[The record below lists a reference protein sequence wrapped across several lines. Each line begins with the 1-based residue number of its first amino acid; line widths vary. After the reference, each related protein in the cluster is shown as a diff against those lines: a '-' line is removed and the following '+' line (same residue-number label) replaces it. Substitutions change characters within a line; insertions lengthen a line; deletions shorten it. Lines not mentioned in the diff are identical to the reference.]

1 MLYGLNPL
9 RIYIHEQGIGRFA
22 TENYEK
28 PKPSNLDNMY
38 VHLTNYAINKSN
50 VKFVQNN
57 KKAKNDYYDEYDD
70 YDDEEE
76 ETGHKRSLYAVLKLI
91 Y

>member
-1 MLYGLNPL
+1 
-9 RIYIHEQGIGRFA
+9 
-22 TENYEK
+22 
-28 PKPSNLDNMY
+28 MY